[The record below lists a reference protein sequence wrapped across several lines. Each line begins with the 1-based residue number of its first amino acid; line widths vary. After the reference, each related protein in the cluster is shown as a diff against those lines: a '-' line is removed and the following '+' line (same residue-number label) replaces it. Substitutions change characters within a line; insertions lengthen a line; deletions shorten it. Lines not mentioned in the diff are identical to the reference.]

1 MLLNDL
7 SALSVSTMLDNF
19 MSPKRRTV
27 GDPIVVGFLSDVSRE
42 ILRSKK
48 CREYPDVITFGYFCR
63 KSSIRQILKV
73 SQSEFNRYGWGFA
86 VHIAPSNVPINF
98 AFSFVFGLLSG
109 NNNLV
114 RLPSNTWPQVE
125 LLVGIF
131 EMVVKSS
138 KYDMLK
144 KNNAFIRTE
153 RDSLKL
159 QEIIANCDALIVW
172 GGDTTVSTFRQLNK
186 KPRCVE
192 LYFSDRKSSLIIN
205 ADVIN
210 SSSENDLDKLA
221 LAFFNDT
228 YIVDNNAC
236 SSPRR
241 VFWVGGDT
249 GIFTASAKFWL
260 AVNRVI
266 ESKDYELDVIAKID
280 KYLDIMKSVEITK
293 SAVSVR
299 KISENIWLTDRDGE
313 VVIGRL
319 GRFSE
324 SGFSKLDLALKAL
337 DNDEQTLTYAGFK
350 KEHIEKI
357 IIESDIVLDRIVP
370 VGTALDIGF
379 IWDGV
384 DVLQRLSRIV
394 VFK

>member
-293 SAVSVR
+293 SAFSVR

-324 SGFSKLDLALKAL
+324 SGFSNLDLALKAL

-357 IIESDIVLDRIVP
+357 VIESDIMLDRIVP

>member
-324 SGFSKLDLALKAL
+324 SGFSNLDLALKAL

-357 IIESDIVLDRIVP
+357 VIESDIMLDRIVP